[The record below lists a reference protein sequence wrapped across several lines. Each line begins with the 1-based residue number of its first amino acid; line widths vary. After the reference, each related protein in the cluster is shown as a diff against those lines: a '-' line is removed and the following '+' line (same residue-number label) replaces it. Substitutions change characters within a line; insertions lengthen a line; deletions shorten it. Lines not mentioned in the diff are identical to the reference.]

1 MSYLIQQRELA
12 FLRIPVHSGGRD
24 VLSSTVPG
32 DFCEFLIKSIKATN
46 CKGGTFS
53 AIKRPEIESNK

>member
-12 FLRIPVHSGGRD
+12 LLRIPVHSGGRD

-46 CKGGTFS
+46 CKRGNFQ
-53 AIKRPEIESNK
+53 RNKTTGD